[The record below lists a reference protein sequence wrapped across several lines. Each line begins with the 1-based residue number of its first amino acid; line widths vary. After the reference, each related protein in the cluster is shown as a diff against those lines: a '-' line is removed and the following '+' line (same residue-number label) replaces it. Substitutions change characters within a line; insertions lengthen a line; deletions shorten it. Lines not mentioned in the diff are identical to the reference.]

1 QRLPLCSTSSHGPFT
16 RAKSERNTLFSW
28 MPRERRGIRNETRRL
43 HVKSYF
49 VRQRAAVIAGAGVLA
64 LLAACEDK
72 RMSQL
77 DTGITRDSAV
87 TVLAQKIKGSG
98 SDSEPNVYTKERYL
112 IAGKTYEVLYFTP
125 NNEKIGKSKD
135 TLAWGKLTPL
145 VFVENKLVAKGWPG
159 WDSIATAH
167 KIAVKKHQP

>member
-1 QRLPLCSTSSHGPFT
+1 MPANAAG
-16 RAKSERNTLFSW
+16 SETK
-28 MPRERRGIRNETRRL
+28 PGDV

-49 VRQRAAVIAGAGVLA
+49 VRQRVGVVVGAGLVG
-64 LLAACEDK
+64 LLVACDDK
-72 RMSQL
+72 RISQL

-87 TVLAQKIKGSG
+87 TVLAQKINGSG
-98 SDSEPNVYTKERYL
+98 SDAEPNVYTKERYL
-112 IAGKTYEVLYFTP
+112 VDGKTFEVLYFTP

-167 KIAVKKHQP
+167 KIPVKKHQP